1 MEHQTV
7 YNGENNLQICVYSS
21 NWGIDYSS
29 NVQKSKELKNIT
41 NKQLVWQGTWQLNH
55 WNDFLAND
63 KLIIFPTVV

>member
-41 NKQLVWQGTWQLNH
+41 NKQLE
-55 WNDFLAND
+55 
-63 KLIIFPTVV
+63 